1 MKRFSAIP
9 SILAAAAVF
18 FSLSGAMAA
27 DAPATAAAPS
37 GNDKP
42 QAKTPAVIVIDVNK
56 IMTES
61 AAAKSVRDQVAT
73 LRKGL
78 KDEVDKKESTLR
90 SQDEALAKQRSTM
103 SADDFEKKSRSF
115 QEDVMKSRQDVDKR
129 VAGLDKAVGDAMGK
143 IQSQLQSI
151 LFEIAKE
158 QNANLVLPKAA
169 ILVAETSM
177 DFTDQAMT
185 RINAKL
191 PSVKVE
197 VPGAV
202 AAPASSK

>member
-1 MKRFSAIP
+1 MKKLL
-9 SILAAAAVF
+9 SIMAAAAVF
-18 FSLSGAMAA
+18 FSVSGAMAA
-27 DAPATAAAPS
+27 DAPAAS
-37 GNDKP
+37 YKP
-42 QAKTPAVIVIDVNK
+42 QAKTPVVIIIDVNK

-61 AAAKSVRDQVAT
+61 AAAKSVHDQVGA
-73 LRKGL
+73 LRKSL
-78 KDEVDKKESTLR
+78 KDEVDKKEANLR
-90 SQDEALAKQRSTM
+90 SEDDALAKQRSTL

-129 VAGLDKAVGDAMGK
+129 VAALDKSVNDAMGK
-143 IQSQLQSI
+143 IQTQLQSI
-151 LFEIAKE
+151 LFDIAKE

-185 RINAKL
+185 RINSKL

-197 VPGAV
+197 VPASV
-202 AAPASSK
+202 SSSSSSSSK